1 MEYETRSGLP
11 VEVREDSG
19 SVIVEGYAAV
29 FDQPTNIGD
38 VFTEVI
44 ARGAFKNAL
53 SRGDDTEFLIN
64 HGGLPLA
71 RSTAGNLTMTED
83 DHGLKI
89 RAVLDPTDPDVQR
102 IIPKMRA
109 KMLDQMSFAFQ
120 AAGQR
125 WDTPADGPD
134 VRTITDVVLYDVSI
148 VNRGAYP
155 TTSIALR
162 ARDDA
167 RAKDEAR
174 KVQADR
180 NAKMAEAR
188 IAERKAASE
197 QRFRGIAVARM
208 MDDGLSPL
216 EEAMKWLDK
225 AIKRHERHMDG
236 TESTSEASQQ
246 KMMDEMMAAMD
257 ALKRFTES

>member
-38 VFTEVI
+38 VFTEVV

-53 SRGDDTEFLIN
+53 ARGDDTEFLIN

-89 RAVLDPTDPDVQR
+89 RAVLDPSDPDVQR

-120 AAGQR
+120 ATGQR
-125 WDTPADGPD
+125 WDTPADGMD

-155 TTSIALR
+155 QTSIALR
-162 ARDDA
+162 SR
-167 RAKDEAR
+167 DEAR
-174 KVQADR
+174 KQAEEER
-180 NAKMAEAR
+180 READKKADSYFR
-188 IAERKAASE
+188 RKAEQE
-197 QRFRGIAVARM
+197 QRFRGI
-208 MDDGLSPL
+208 
-216 EEAMKWLDK
+216 
-225 AIKRHERHMDG
+225 
-236 TESTSEASQQ
+236 
-246 KMMDEMMAAMD
+246 
-257 ALKRFTES
+257 